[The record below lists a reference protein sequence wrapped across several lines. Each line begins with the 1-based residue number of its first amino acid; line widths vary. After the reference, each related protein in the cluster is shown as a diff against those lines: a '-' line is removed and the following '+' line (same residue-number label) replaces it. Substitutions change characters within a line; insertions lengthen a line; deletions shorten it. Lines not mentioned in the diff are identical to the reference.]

1 MAVRRAHMVS
11 KGYLQAWANDE
22 KRVSVIGCQNDRGFT
37 TSVDSATVVSYV
49 YDPQV
54 LTVDLEARFAKT
66 EAAGIKALNVL
77 RAQETLTLE
86 MQIAVIEF
94 LDMHLERG
102 RYADQAAVTTP
113 AVILKVGGETEK
125 TNLKLGDRLLLSRN
139 MEGFF
144 RLRDLSLELWPWRIY
159 TSDLL
164 VTGDGAV
171 LLFRETRDSEICT
184 VTFPISPTQLL
195 VIGREIDVNLQIN
208 EFIMRN
214 CRRWVVG
221 AIGVL
226 TQDPNRIKAAR
237 TGAPLAD
244 GT

>member
-1 MAVRRAHMVS
+1 
-11 KGYLQAWANDE
+11 
-22 KRVSVIGCQNDRGFT
+22 
-37 TSVDSATVVSYV
+37 V

>member
-22 KRVSVIGCQNDRGFT
+22 KRVSVIDCQNDRGFT

-102 RYADQAAVTTP
+102 RYADQA
-113 AVILKVGGETEK
+113 GR
-125 TNLKLGDRLLLSRN
+125 DQR
-139 MEGFF
+139 
-144 RLRDLSLELWPWRIY
+144 RDLGAGAAEFLRRRRE
-159 TSDLL
+159 
-164 VTGDGAV
+164 GHAADGA
-171 LLFRETRDSEICT
+171 D
-184 VTFPISPTQLL
+184 QLRL
-195 VIGREIDVNLQIN
+195 DR
-208 EFIMRN
+208 
-214 CRRWVVG
+214 
-221 AIGVL
+221 
-226 TQDPNRIKAAR
+226 
-237 TGAPLAD
+237 
-244 GT
+244 